1 MITIID
7 FSYNRSS
14 LSKMF
19 LKIKKIPKVN
29 WTSDKP
35 HNLKPKFSTFFF
47 LCFGLILFGLG
58 EALIVTAS
66 IGVSPWFVL
75 HQGLSFISGYSIGI
89 TTFVVSLVA
98 LLLWIPLSQRPG
110 IGTIANAII
119 ISIVLDVILPFL
131 PYPENYIFQLLQ
143 VIIGI
148 LIIGIGSGYYL
159 AANLGPGPRDG
170 LMTGLQR
177 KTKQSFSIIRS
188 GIEISVV
195 LVGWYLGGIVGIG
208 TILYALTIGPSVSL
222 GLYIVGKIMK

>member
-1 MITIID
+1 
-7 FSYNRSS
+7 
-14 LSKMF
+14 MF
-19 LKIKKIPKVN
+19 NKLKLIFTIKKIPILSWSSEQELN
-29 WTSDKP
+29 FKP
-35 HNLKPKFSTFFF
+35 NVLTLSY
-47 LCFGLILFGLG
+47 LIYGLILFGLG

-89 TTFVVSLVA
+89 TTFVVSLVV

-119 ISIVLDVILPFL
+119 ISIVLDVTLPFL